1 MRRFTWNRNRKQ
13 QIKVER
19 TAVTPYMTVLI
30 RRILMNAFTDE
41 LLSISVDVSYF
52 LIIR

>member
-19 TAVTPYMTVLI
+19 TTVTPYMTVPI
-30 RRILMNAFTDE
+30 RRILMNAFTAE
-41 LLSISVDVSYF
+41 LLSISVAVS
-52 LIIR
+52 